1 MLVLNFITKPGIL
14 VFSHSFTGNY
24 PMEIDLDVDLQASIT
39 SAVLNALRETHGESI
54 TAIRHREN
62 MLLLYEG
69 VLTYGILFTME
80 DDPELHNF
88 LRKLV
93 LKFELMFTDGLY
105 KETVLNRLDFE
116 SFRKIVKQQYADMI
130 AIDVPS
136 LDKVIKIMQQTTI
149 ANYIIYETK
158 LLHPV
163 FSNISNTTIS
173 SNVQQVTQILR
184 EIASLEKKINQEHI
198 TSKIIFQNIQ
208 LHAIKTPKYCVIL
221 FHPTD
226 QKEKSYYKKKISQ
239 LQNKI
244 VECYLDEEIEGEK
257 EKRKERK

>member
-1 MLVLNFITKPGIL
+1 MLGLNIITKPGIL

-39 SAVLNALRETHGESI
+39 SAVLNALRETHGESV

-69 VLTYGILFTME
+69 VLTYGILFTV
-80 DDPELHNF
+80 DYDPELYNF
-88 LRKLV
+88 LRKIV

-105 KETVLNRLDFE
+105 KETVLNRMDFE
-116 SFRKIVKQQYADMI
+116 SFRKIVKEQYADMI
-130 AIDVPS
+130 SIDVPS
-136 LDKVIKIMQQTTI
+136 LDKMIKIMQQTTI

-163 FSNISNTTIS
+163 FSNIGNPIIS
-173 SNVQQVTQILR
+173 SNIQQVTQILR
-184 EIASLEKKINQEHI
+184 DIASFEKRINQEHV

-208 LHAIKTPKYCVIL
+208 LLAIKTQKYCVIL
-221 FHPTD
+221 FYPTS
-226 QKEKSYYKKKISQ
+226 QKEKYSYEKEIIK
-239 LQNKI
+239 LQN
-244 VECYLDEEIEGEK
+244 EIAGW
-257 EKRKERK
+257 